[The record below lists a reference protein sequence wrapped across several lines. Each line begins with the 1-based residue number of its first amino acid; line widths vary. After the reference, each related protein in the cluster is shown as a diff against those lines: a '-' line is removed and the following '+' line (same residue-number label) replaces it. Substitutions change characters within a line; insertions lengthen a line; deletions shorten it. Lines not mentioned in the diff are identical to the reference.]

1 MADGGSRKRGLDAAE
16 NSDEDEEDDM
26 IGPMPAPPPKPK
38 KKRGKCK
45 IKYYCKISARSEII
59 PGICFHDPSYI

>member
-1 MADGGSRKRGLDAAE
+1 MADEGSRKRGLEAAE

-45 IKYYCKISARSEII
+45 IKYYCKSLQGVKSFLAFTLMTR
-59 PGICFHDPSYI
+59 G